1 MSVGFDNS
9 ALLAVVFEEDGAEV
23 AARRLSGG
31 IVSAVNASEGRR
43 RRLPRTWKTYPAAT
57 SKAVRLRASLLNST
71 ATRWMGSPVP
81 RYLSA

>member
-1 MSVGFDNS
+1 MSVGFDSS

-23 AARRLSGG
+23 AARRPSGG
-31 IVSAVNASEGRR
+31 IVSAVNTSEGRCR
-43 RRLPRTWKTYPAAT
+43 RSPRTWETYAAT
-57 SKAVRLRASLLNST
+57 TSNAVRLRASLLNST